1 MGVTSISFA
10 QDLSEAYIYVE
21 NLDVHPLKILKVI
34 LNGEDMTSIS
44 EIMGD
49 FLGPKDKTVIVV
61 KPENGFNRGEN
72 LRVEIEAEGRKFN
85 SEIRVFPAV
94 FPVGMYGGGAI
105 LSDRDSIHE
114 AIEMGIDTMVAGI
127 NHLDVAQKYGFKVIA
142 SAPRTKGLV
151 DLETLSKFSDHP
163 ALLAWYVIDEP
174 DISEVKGLVPA
185 GWTAEWTG
193 KIKVVDKRNPTYIVL
208 CNPLLFERFAK
219 IPDIL
224 AIDPYPVSIFPLSF
238 VSLMARRATLA
249 AAPSP
254 VWMIPQAFRHGR
266 PTKEGYWGWNR
277 FPASDEERIMVFM
290 GLSHG
295 LKGVIYFTYGS
306 SIDNPDD
313 PYEGISSRHIDA
325 IMLKRA
331 IAQMS
336 GELHALGP
344 LVSMSDVFTE
354 TFSGYV
360 WSRTGS
366 VETSSVLSGNEAI
379 ILFAVNHN
387 YVSTEKGFKINPVE
401 NIIVESHIPKW
412 FNIGDAFLVTQDG
425 LEDIKVRKT
434 GENKISLIIPRVE
447 TAVALVLAKEE
458 KTRKIVEMEWSIW
471 RRC

>member
-208 CNPLLFERFAK
+208 CNP
-219 IPDIL
+219 
-224 AIDPYPVSIFPLSF
+224 Y
-238 VSLMARRATLA
+238 
-249 AAPSP
+249 
-254 VWMIPQAFRHGR
+254 
-266 PTKEGYWGWNR
+266 Y
-277 FPASDEERIMVFM
+277 
-290 GLSHG
+290 
-295 LKGVIYFTYGS
+295 
-306 SIDNPDD
+306 
-313 PYEGISSRHIDA
+313 
-325 IMLKRA
+325 
-331 IAQMS
+331 
-336 GELHALGP
+336 
-344 LVSMSDVFTE
+344 
-354 TFSGYV
+354 
-360 WSRTGS
+360 
-366 VETSSVLSGNEAI
+366 LSG
-379 ILFAVNHN
+379 L
-387 YVSTEKGFKINPVE
+387 
-401 NIIVESHIPKW
+401 PKYR
-412 FNIGDAFLVTQDG
+412 T
-425 LEDIKVRKT
+425 
-434 GENKISLIIPRVE
+434 S
-447 TAVALVLAKEE
+447 
-458 KTRKIVEMEWSIW
+458 
-471 RRC
+471 